1 MKLGGG
7 TIRNNTIIC
16 TTILDTLHSLLGVSD
31 IRILSKEVSSKQLF
45 EYVFDPDNR
54 VARNA
59 AWALTHK
66 PASELLLLP
75 QERLADLALTT
86 PDTSLRRLTL
96 ALIER
101 QGIKEEDIRTDLL
114 DFCLRHMVLLDEP
127 SGVQALCLKL
137 AHQMCGY
144 YPELMH
150 EFEET
155 LNLMQ
160 PEQYKAG
167 MSHLIKKT
175 KKQIQE

>member
-1 MKLGGG
+1 M
-7 TIRNNTIIC
+7 IAAE
-16 TTILDTLHSLLGVSD
+16 ILECQMSGEDVKRLAREVPAERLYESIFDT
-31 IRILSKEVSSKQLF
+31 
-45 EYVFDPDNR
+45 DNR
-54 VARNA
+54 VARNS

-66 PASELLLLP
+66 PASELIPLP
-75 QERLADLALTT
+75 QDRLVDFALST

-114 DFCLRHMVLLDEP
+114 DFCLQHMMMLSEP
-127 SGVQALCLKL
+127 PGVQALCLKL

-160 PEQYKAG
+160 PEHYKAG
-167 MSHLIKKT
+167 MRHLIMKT
-175 KKQIQE
+175 KKQIQK

>member
-1 MKLGGG
+1 MYDNSY
-7 TIRNNTIIC
+7 IS
-16 TTILDTLHSLLGVSD
+16 DTLHSLLGVSD

-66 PASELLLLP
+66 PVGELLPLP
-75 QERLADLALTT
+75 QERLVDLTLTT

-101 QGIKEEDIRTDLL
+101 QGIKEEDMRTDLL
-114 DFCLRHMVLLDEP
+114 DFCLRHMMLLDEP
-127 SGVQALCLKL
+127 AGVQALCLKL
-137 AHQMCGY
+137 AYQMCSY

-160 PEQYKAG
+160 PEHYTAG

-175 KKQIQE
+175 EKQIQK

>member
-1 MKLGGG
+1 MNTDNSIKETLASQMSGDDVRRLARELPARQLYDNIFG
-7 TIRNNTIIC
+7 T
-16 TTILDTLHSLLGVSD
+16 
-31 IRILSKEVSSKQLF
+31 
-45 EYVFDPDNR
+45 DNR

-66 PASELLLLP
+66 PASELIPLP
-75 QERLADLALTT
+75 QDRLVDFALST

-101 QGIKEEDIRTDLL
+101 QGIKEEDMRTDLL

-127 SGVQALCLKL
+127 SGIQALCLKL
-137 AHQMCGY
+137 AYQMCGY
-144 YPELMH
+144 YPELMR

-160 PEQYKAG
+160 PESYKAG
-167 MSHLIKKT
+167 MRHLIMKT
-175 KKQIQE
+175 KKQIQK